1 MSNGRLTAK
10 DAQHTLAGK
19 PKLSSKRF
27 PGVYILKRI
36 FFFLLVTVV
45 ISPVAIQAQS
55 RGRTTRPATST
66 TKTLTD
72 KRTAGA
78 GRIAD
83 QIKAL
88 TRFIYVL
95 GGVAKGLENV
105 DDAARR
111 NEASP
116 AILEQAKQNK
126 LTVRASIRKVREGL
140 DQLESEFSSTTE
152 LRRYYTRLAG
162 VAAGAAAAE
171 EQAAANQF
179 DRSGRTLI
187 EVVNRLTDVLLEMR

>member
-1 MSNGRLTAK
+1 M
-10 DAQHTLAGK
+10 
-19 PKLSSKRF
+19 
-27 PGVYILKRI
+27 KRI

-45 ISPVAIQAQS
+45 ISPAAAQAQS
-55 RGRTTRPATST
+55 RSRTARPAPST

-72 KRTAGA
+72 KRTVGA
-78 GRIAD
+78 GKVAD
-83 QIKAL
+83 QIRVL
-88 TRFIYVL
+88 TRFLYVL

-126 LTVRASIRKVREGL
+126 LTVRTSIRKVREGL

-179 DRSGRTLI
+179 DKSGRTLI